1 MHVCNFASVEVFN
14 KALLTYLL
22 TYLLFTGRIRSVLN
36 RQKVSTDD
44 KFKKTNFFSEKILG
58 RIFLFFYRTRSRVRK
73 QLCLVLFVVF
83 NSHVQ
88 TPLFDRGKGHLRE
101 PVLPTAEA
109 SHETL

>member
-1 MHVCNFASVEVFN
+1 MYVILRLSKFSIKHY
-14 KALLTYLL
+14 LLTYLL
-22 TYLLFTGRIRSVLN
+22 TFYWTYSFRFKPPKSLHGRQVQEN
-36 RQKVSTDD
+36 E
-44 KFKKTNFFSEKILG
+44 FFSEKILG